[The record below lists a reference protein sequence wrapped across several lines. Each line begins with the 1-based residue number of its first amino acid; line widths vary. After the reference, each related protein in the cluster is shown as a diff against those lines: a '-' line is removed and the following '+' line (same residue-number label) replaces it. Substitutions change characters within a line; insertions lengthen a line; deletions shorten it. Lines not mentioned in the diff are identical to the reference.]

1 MKRFIILLIILALI
15 GVAIK
20 FAYDHFNKQKNQNEL
35 ILYGNVEVRQVDI
48 SFRVPGQIEELH
60 FQEGDVV
67 TKGSLMATLDT
78 SPYQAQVDQA
88 SYTTRALRTNL
99 DNAKVIFE
107 RRKEIVQRGSV
118 SKEDLTN
125 TESNYNQLLS
135 QYAASKASLTIAE
148 DNLKHT
154 KTYAPTDGIILTRV
168 REPGT
173 VVHET
178 DPVFTLS
185 ISTPVWI
192 RAFVNEIHL
201 GEVDYGMEVEVT
213 TDNPN
218 GHSYIGR
225 IGFISPI
232 AEFTPKTVETTDL
245 RTDLVYRLRIY
256 VDQPDTS
263 LRQGMPVTAKIN
275 LKHAG
280 S

>member
-1 MKRFIILLIILALI
+1 MKRFIILLIILGLL
-15 GVAIK
+15 GLAIK
-20 FAYDHFNKQKNQNEL
+20 FGYDHFNQQKNQNEL

-48 SFRVPGQIEELH
+48 SFRVPGQIDQLH

-67 TKGSLMATLDT
+67 TRGSLMATLDT

-99 DNAKVIFE
+99 DNAKIIFE
-107 RRKEIVQRGSV
+107 RRKEIAQRGSI

-125 TESNYNQLLS
+125 TESNYNQLLA
-135 QYAASKASLTIAE
+135 QYAASKASLSIAE

-168 REPGT
+168 REPGS

-201 GEVDYGMEVEVT
+201 RQVEYGMEVEVT

-218 GHSYIGR
+218 GHSYVGR

-256 VDQPDTS
+256 VDQPDTG